1 MCQSVGESEYLYG
14 TNYDSIMTDKS
25 TLNVRCPY
33 CKRTVIPELLAS
45 LGNNPRFVF
54 LFPCCGNTYFLTRKE
69 RNSWLHGVDKVKP
82 KKTIRPRVFSDIINE
97 ISPKFEKIYNEAVK
111 AQQSNLMEI
120 CGGGYRK
127 ALEFLTYDYAIK
139 KNPESESVIKGMG
152 QLSNVISTYLPDDF
166 TKLNVASATWLGNE
180 EVHYVKKYEDLDID
194 DLIEFI
200 DDVVTQIELNE
211 KLEEKK
217 KMMPKLEEKV
227 LEMNKKTKNQP

>member
-1 MCQSVGESEYLYG
+1 MS
-14 TNYDSIMTDKS
+14 TFTTDNNFKMAEKS
-25 TLNVRCPY
+25 TLQVRCPY
-33 CKRTVIPELLAS
+33 CKRTITPELLAS

-69 RNSWLHGVDKVKP
+69 RNSWVHGVGKVKP
-82 KKTIRPRVFSDIINE
+82 KKAIRTRVFSDIIHE
-97 ISPKFEKIYNEAVK
+97 ISPRFEKIYNEAVQ
-111 AQQSNLMEI
+111 AQQSNLLEI

-152 QLSNVISTYLPDDF
+152 LLSNVISTYLPDDF
-166 TKLNVASATWLGNE
+166 TKLNVASAAWLGNE

-200 DDVVTQIELNE
+200 DDVVAQIELNE
-211 KLEEKK
+211 KLEQKK

-227 LEMNKKTKNQP
+227 LEMNRKTKNQP